1 MNIADTAYPQFKE
14 KLSVCRDYLH
24 CIQYMEIL
32 KSGQKDKIINCILD
46 AADYLLDKTKE
57 KDRKDFIAQSRLL
70 DQAFSLAKSLTTEL
84 EQLEASF
91 YRAVRATLV
100 KQLIALIDDEHT
112 LDGKRP
118 RISLDELNA
127 RIAAIVAQGVKSD
140 GVVNLFDEKTV
151 EFSLFDESF

>member
-1 MNIADTAYPQFKE
+1 M
-14 KLSVCRDYLH
+14 
-24 CIQYMEIL
+24 
-32 KSGQKDKIINCILD
+32 
-46 AADYLLDKTKE
+46 
-57 KDRKDFIAQSRLL
+57 

-140 GVVNLFDEKTV
+140 GVVNLLVKRQWNFLYLMNH
-151 EFSLFDESF
+151 F